1 MSEQVEK
8 EIECISQSIKEMD
21 SVLALILKEIYFI
34 KEKVVS
40 LEEIYEGTESSL
52 NNMLGDSIKGIDG
65 VLSNNSELVEDLL
78 GKKDALKNLGSMLEN
93 YKTSFKND
101 K

>member
-1 MSEQVEK
+1 MSNELNS
-8 EIECISQSIKEMD
+8 EIKDITQSIKEMD

-52 NNMLGDSIKGIDG
+52 NDMLGESIKGIDG
-65 VLSNNSELVEDLL
+65 VLSNNSELVEI
-78 GKKDALKNLGSMLEN
+78 
-93 YKTSFKND
+93 
-101 K
+101 